1 METPPPAALISA
13 SFRRPRSTSSLG
25 RSTSSF
31 IKSRRLVPPARNLA
45 CWFAA
50 TARTAAVTSLARTY
64 LNGRI
69 ALLPSDARELFLVH
83 ETPRLGRLLARMHF
97 LDGGE
102 DSRVSAAPANVAA
115 HPFADL
121 LFRELS
127 RRRAYVFG
135 DMAHVAALR
144 LRQQADCG
152 TNLPRRAVTALKAV
166 ILNERRL
173 HRMEL
178 VVPGQ
183 PLDRRDL

>member
-31 IKSRRLVPPARNLA
+31 IKSRRLVPPARNFA

-50 TARTAAVTSLARTY
+50 TERTAAAASLARTY

-69 ALLPSDARELFLVH
+69 ASLLPYARELFLVH
-83 ETPRLGRLLARMHF
+83 EAPGLRRLFARMHF
-97 LDGGE
+97 LDRRQ

-127 RRRAYVFG
+127 RGRAHVFR
-135 DMAHVAALR
+135 DMAHFATLR
-144 LRQQADCG
+144 LRQQSDRG
-152 TNLPRRAVTALKAV
+152 TNLARRAVTALKAV
-166 ILNERRL
+166 
-173 HRMEL
+173 
-178 VVPGQ
+178 
-183 PLDRRDL
+183 